1 MDEAGLRERNTPQRA
16 PVAEKAKQAVQELNA
31 EEYHSEKDMKD
42 KRTFGRTP
50 NGIVFT
56 VPQTHDMVSQ
66 LLSPSQPKN
75 ISDIIVLL
83 ILGLHGLTLYLLPT
97 FLRIPVFAM
106 VFLFWRGCYNAGIG
120 YLLYIQSNHRRLVA
134 WAKKR
139 KLFINPATGGN
150 PHPMLYYFI
159 KRELETKIPHD
170 YKFEEAPI
178 EYNTWL
184 VFRRIVDLILM
195 CDFVSY
201 CLFAMAC
208 GGTPLGESIFM
219 TVFRWVAGW
228 TLVGFN
234 LWVKIDAHRVVKD
247 YAWYWGDFF
256 YLIDQELTFDGVFE
270 MAPHP
275 MYSVGY
281 AGYYGIS
288 LMAASYNVLFIS
300 IIAHAA
306 QFAFLVWVENP
317 HIDKT
322 YNSPPSRTRSSEPMI
337 DTDYAY
343 AIDDG
348 RVNGAPPLATT
359 NQPSPVH
366 NLLGIQN
373 IDLYRT
379 TDTSVILLQLYVFF
393 LTILT
398 PSTPVFQSLF
408 VANAAIWRIWYSL
421 GIGYVLNRQST
432 KKKWTRHFLKYGE
445 STEEAWRQWKGTY
458 HLSMTMCYATFI
470 AATWKLYAIPSDW
483 SYGMALLKHVV
494 GLGMISLQVWTA
506 VSVYDSLGEFG
517 WFFGDFFFD
526 HAPKLTYGG
535 IYRFLNNPERVMGFA
550 GVWGAAL
557 ITGSSAIFFLALLSH
572 ILSLVFIQFVER
584 PHMQKLY
591 GQSLRRE
598 SGLVRSLKRS
608 LPPPLRQW
616 QGSMDRMLSETVDF
630 VEDFVDAARPRLAAG
645 VSIFVRDSTALFKHP
660 TRISVTRL
668 EPDLAGYD
676 LKDYSIEISGSHL
689 SLSSKHQSRSDYA
702 DGTARSYTDSTADFK
717 PLEFEYG
724 APIRVRWTA
733 PLNHS
738 KKDWVGLYRV
748 ADNASREATRVASQG
763 RWVATIRD
771 QYDSSTADQGI
782 LVSDSRVSGISR
794 KDGESQDYLT
804 GEMEFSGDKLWWT
817 TGVFEFRYHHNGKHN
832 VMAISLPFNIGISR
846 FDEDDVEQ
854 DANGLIRSAVQEALL
869 PVVRNCFDRD
879 PEIAPYTAS
888 EPFGSVVGRKDK
900 YAKRVVYAV
909 HQMFGVEF
917 APEVVQADGNVKN
930 LAWRICNAK
939 MVLVSGRRPLLSDE
953 SVLIDVYDG
962 RHRIACHHPV
972 EPVHRIT
979 GNSDSIGPI
988 LLPKVIFFGLID
1000 YAAGYTRGIRSE
1012 APIKP
1017 TREVGSSLTIGYI
1030 GRLGMHATAAD
1041 RGAP

>member
-1 MDEAGLRERNTPQRA
+1 MDNASLRERNTPQHARTT
-16 PVAEKAKQAVQELNA
+16 ENAKRVVPELSA

-50 NGIVFT
+50 DGTVFT
-56 VPQTHDMVSQ
+56 VPHTHDMVSQ

-75 ISDIIVLL
+75 ISDILVLL
-83 ILGLHGLTLYLLPT
+83 ILGLHGLALYFLPP

-106 VFLFWRGCYNAGIG
+106 VFLFWRGCYNVGIG
-120 YLLYIQSNHRRLVA
+120 YLLYVQSNHRRLVA
-134 WAKKR
+134 WAKKHQ
-139 KLFINPATGGN
+139 LFVNPATGGN
-150 PHPMLYYFI
+150 PHPMLYDFM
-159 KRELETKIPHD
+159 KRELETKIPKD
-170 YKFEEAPI
+170 YRFEEAPI

-208 GGTPLGESIFM
+208 GGTPPGESIFM
-219 TVFRWVAGW
+219 TMLRWVAGW

-234 LWVKIDAHRVVKD
+234 LWVKLDAHRVVKD

-322 YNSPPSRTRSSEPMI
+322 YNAPPSRTRSSGPLIEIECAHTI
-337 DTDYAY
+337 DS
-343 AIDDG
+343 G
-348 RVNGAPPLATT
+348 HVSGAPPLATI

-379 TDTSVILLQLYVFF
+379 TDTSVILLLLYVLA
-393 LTILT
+393 LTLLT
-398 PSTPVFQSLF
+398 PSTPVLQSLF
-408 VANAAIWRIWYSL
+408 VVNAAIWRLWYSL
-421 GIGYVLNRQST
+421 GIGYVLNRQSI

-445 STEEAWRQWKGTY
+445 NTEEAWRQWKGAY
-458 HLSMTMCYATFI
+458 HLSMTMCYASFI
-470 AATWKLYAIPSDW
+470 AATWKLYLTPSDW

-494 GLGMISLQVWTA
+494 GLGLVSLQIWTA
-506 VSVYDSLGEFG
+506 MSVYDSLGEFG

-535 IYRFLNNPERVMGFA
+535 IYRFLNNPERVMGLA

-557 ITGSSAIFFLALLSH
+557 ITGSSAVFFLALLSH
-572 ILSLVFIQFVER
+572 ISSLIFIQFVER

-616 QGSMDRMLSETVDF
+616 QGSVDRMLSETVDF
-630 VEDFVDAARPRLAAG
+630 VEDFVDTARPRLAAG
-645 VSIFVRDSTALFKHP
+645 VSLFVRDSTALFKHP
-660 TRISVTRL
+660 TRISITRL

-676 LKDYSIEISGSHL
+676 PKEYSIEISGTHSP
-689 SLSSKHQSRSDYA
+689 SPFMYQSGSTRTNAIAPSQA
-702 DGTARSYTDSTADFK
+702 DSTAEFK
-717 PLEFEYG
+717 PLKLEYG

-738 KKDWVGLYRV
+738 KKDWIGLYRV
-748 ADNASREATRVASQG
+748 TDNASREATRVASQG
-763 RWVATIRD
+763 RWVATVRD

-794 KDGESQDYLT
+794 KDGESKDYLV

-846 FDEDDVEQ
+846 FDEDDVEP
-854 DANGLIRSAVQEALL
+854 DSNHLMRDAVQEALL
-869 PVVRNCFDRD
+869 PVVRNCFDRNPD
-879 PEIAPYTAS
+879 IAPNTTS
-888 EPFGSVVGRKDK
+888 ESFGSLVERDGK
-900 YAKRVVYAV
+900 YARRVVYAV

-939 MVLVSGRRPLLSDE
+939 MVLAPYSMSPS
-953 SVLIDVYDG
+953 
-962 RHRIACHHPV
+962 
-972 EPVHRIT
+972 
-979 GNSDSIGPI
+979 
-988 LLPKVIFFGLID
+988 
-1000 YAAGYTRGIRSE
+1000 RGTST
-1012 APIKP
+1012 PNNGK
-1017 TREVGSSLTIGYI
+1017 Y
-1030 GRLGMHATAAD
+1030 
-1041 RGAP
+1041 